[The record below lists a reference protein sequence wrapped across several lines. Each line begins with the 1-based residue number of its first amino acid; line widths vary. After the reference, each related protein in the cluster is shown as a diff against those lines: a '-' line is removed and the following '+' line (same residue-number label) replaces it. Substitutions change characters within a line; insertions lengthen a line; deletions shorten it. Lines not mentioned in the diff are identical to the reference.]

1 MADKINISEQ
11 YFSTAPGP
19 LDAKLGPVQN
29 LQELYAATK
38 RSQRY
43 KGMTVLVL
51 DDGTGEG
58 PAEYWLVK
66 DTNNQAWEKKKTSG
80 TIQITGDDVDNE

>member
-1 MADKINISEQ
+1 MADKINVSEQ
-11 YFSTAPGP
+11 YFTTAGAP
-19 LDAKLGPVQN
+19 LDAKLSPVQN
-29 LQELYAATK
+29 LAELYSATK

-58 PAEYWLVK
+58 PAEYWLVG
-66 DTNNQAWEKKKTSG
+66 DTNNASWQKKRSAG
-80 TIQITGDDVDNE
+80 TIKITGDDVSNE